1 MLKVVTNK
9 FISEEDAKK
18 IKEVIEMTKID
29 RIFEEEK
36 QKAIA
41 EKVAEKE
48 AEKQK
53 AIEEKEKMEKER
65 IARNMLD
72 MGDSDEKVAI
82 CVGYTVEQVRAL
94 AARA

>member
-29 RIFEEEK
+29 RLFEEDK

-48 AEKQK
+48 AEKEI
-53 AIEEKEKMEKER
+53 ALAEKEVEKENC
-65 IARNMLD
+65 ARNMLKL
-72 MGDSDEKVAI
+72 GVPDEKVALGM
-82 CVGYTVEQVRAL
+82 GYTIEQVRAL